1 MVLTVE
7 FLGHARRLVGCQSHE
22 LEIGNDA
29 TYGDLLRSLAHA
41 FPTLYGEII
50 DPETNSLTSAYT
62 LMREN
67 LRPVRDLQE
76 HPTHG
81 ERVIL
86 MFVEA
91 GG

>member
-7 FLGHARRLVGCQSHE
+7 FLGHARRLVGCPTHE

-29 TYGDLLRSLAHA
+29 TYGDLLLSLARA
-41 FPTLYGEII
+41 FPALTDEII
-50 DPETNSLTSAYT
+50 DSSTGSLTPAYT
-62 LMREN
+62 MVRHN
-67 LRPVRDLQE
+67 LRPVHDFSE
-76 HPTHG
+76 HPTPG
-81 ERVIL
+81 EHVTL

>member
-7 FLGHARRLVGCQSHE
+7 FLGHARRLVGRQTHE

-29 TYGDLLRSLAHA
+29 TYGDLLRSLARA
-41 FPTLYGEII
+41 FPALSDEII
-50 DPETNSLTSAYT
+50 DSSTGSLTPAYT
-62 LMREN
+62 LMRQN
-67 LRPVRDLQE
+67 LQPVCDFQE
-76 HPTHG
+76 HPTSG
-81 ERVIL
+81 ECVIL